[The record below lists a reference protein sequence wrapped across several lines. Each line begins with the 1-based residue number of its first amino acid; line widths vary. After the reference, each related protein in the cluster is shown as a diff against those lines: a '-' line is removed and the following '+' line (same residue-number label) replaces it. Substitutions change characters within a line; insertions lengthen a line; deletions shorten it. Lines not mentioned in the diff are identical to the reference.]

1 MVTGL
6 EILVSSTQFSV
17 ALVTRWLQFWT
28 RGGGGVGVVMKVF
41 SAEVD
46 SGDDSTDLD
55 GESNDNLISDNT
67 MPSAASNTRSEK
79 E

>member
-1 MVTGL
+1 M
-6 EILVSSTQFSV
+6 
-17 ALVTRWLQFWT
+17 
-28 RGGGGVGVVMKVF
+28 VMKVF

>member
-1 MVTGL
+1 
-6 EILVSSTQFSV
+6 
-17 ALVTRWLQFWT
+17 
-28 RGGGGVGVVMKVF
+28 MKVF

-55 GESNDNLISDNT
+55 SESNDNEISDNT
-67 MPSAASNTRSEK
+67 MPSTASNTGSGK

>member
-1 MVTGL
+1 MVA
-6 EILVSSTQFSV
+6 ILDS
-17 ALVTRWLQFWT
+17 
-28 RGGGGVGVVMKVF
+28 GGGGVGVVMKVF

>member
-1 MVTGL
+1 MATGL
-6 EILVSSTQFSV
+6 KILFVSTQFSV
-17 ALVTRWLQFWT
+17 ALVTSWLQFWT
-28 RGGGGVGVVMKVF
+28 LGGEGMKVF

-55 GESNDNLISDNT
+55 SESNDNEISDNT
-67 MPSAASNTRSEK
+67 MPSTASNTGSGK